1 MPVRA
6 QYRPKVT
13 AQITSA
19 GLVLAL
25 GPQVCTLRTLTV
37 CGINELARNLFH
49 QNLPLPHRAV
59 AFETADRLTSHV
71 RAKPISCS
79 FRNFKCV
86 GPIVVGI
93 SSAREDRNYH
103 RVLDSLRLPPSP
115 RMTARSRHLN
125 LRFPLHADAGLL
137 AQPGENLVPDPGNK
151 DGASFTL
158 VKQLRQPIDAFIESY
173 NPHAKP
179 VASTKGK
186 VHQNASNHGSP
197 INDFGY

>member
-1 MPVRA
+1 
-6 QYRPKVT
+6 
-13 AQITSA
+13 
-19 GLVLAL
+19 
-25 GPQVCTLRTLTV
+25 
-37 CGINELARNLFH
+37 
-49 QNLPLPHRAV
+49 
-59 AFETADRLTSHV
+59 
-71 RAKPISCS
+71 
-79 FRNFKCV
+79 
-86 GPIVVGI
+86 
-93 SSAREDRNYH
+93 
-103 RVLDSLRLPPSP
+103 
-115 RMTARSRHLN
+115 MTARSRHLN